1 MTIYSSNLIKKVIG
15 IISLSLLFVQLSF
28 AQSVDLHNLKGYI
41 KKESLFDYTGALTA
55 TSIYTGGNKG
65 GNQPPLT
72 WMLGLNTNISLFK
85 LINVPFSFSYTN
97 LGGSYK
103 LPQTPNKLAFSPS
116 YKWVATNIGVVN
128 VSWSPY
134 SLNGHQFVGA
144 SVDLTPPNLPLSIS
158 ALYGRFAKAI
168 NYDSTNEAFA
178 GASYNRMGGGVKLLY
193 TKTKYNVGVSVFT
206 AKDAPNSITL
216 FPPAEVEVAKPGQ
229 NLVMTYLFGVT
240 PLPGLTLSGE
250 LANNFL
256 TTDLRDT
263 SEGDKSQHK
272 IVGSV
277 FKIRNSTVTTK
288 AGKAALT
295 YNLTKPQATIGIQYE
310 RIDPNYLTYG
320 SYFMANDMENYT
332 ATITQVLF
340 NNKVNL
346 MLNGGRQRDDLNN
359 DKGSK
364 NSRNV
369 GSMTLGIVPNTR
381 LNINVSYSNFTS
393 FMFIKP
399 VEQLYSPNPIYQ
411 PSDTSNFKQVNANA
425 NLSLNYQL
433 TDNELLSR
441 SLMTTVS
448 YQNANNSVGDVV
460 QAEGVSKIYT
470 TIASYNQVWKKSGLN
485 GALTYTHNLSSMFTG
500 NTITQ
505 GVTLSVNKTLKQAI
519 RLGYGLS
526 YIQLQ
531 IPSKPNS
538 TILSNK
544 IGVAYS
550 KKKFG
555 AQLNIVHQQK
565 SGALKG
571 QDLLGNVNL
580 SYQIK

>member
-1 MTIYSSNLIKKVIG
+1 MKLYTSRFIKKIIG
-15 IISLSLLFVQLSF
+15 FTSLSLMLVQLSF
-28 AQSVDLHNLKGYI
+28 AQSVDLHNLKSYI
-41 KKESLFDYTGALTA
+41 KKESIFDYTGALTA

-72 WMLGLNTNISLFK
+72 WMLGLNTNVSLFK

-103 LPQTPNKLAFSPS
+103 LPQTPNKFAFSPS
-116 YKWVATNIGVVN
+116 YKWVSTNIGVVN

-134 SLNGHQFVGA
+134 SLNGHQFIGA
-144 SVDLTPPNLPLSIS
+144 NVDLTPTGSPFSIS

-168 NYDSTNEAFA
+168 NFDSTNQAFA
-178 GASYNRMGGGVKLLY
+178 SASYQRMGGGVKALY
-193 TKTKYNVGVSVFT
+193 TKDKYNVGVSIFT
-206 AKDAPNSITL
+206 AKDEANSISL
-216 FPPAEVEVAKPGQ
+216 FPRTDAPKPGQ
-229 NLVMTYLFGVT
+229 NLVMTYLFGIT
-240 PLPGLTLSGE
+240 PFNGLTLSGE

-256 TTDLRDT
+256 TTDLTDD

-272 IVGSV
+272 LVGRFFNV
-277 FKIRNSTVTTK
+277 KNSTITTK
-288 AGKAALT
+288 AGKAALN
-295 YNLTKPQATIGIQYE
+295 YNITKSQATIGIQYE

-332 ATITQVLF
+332 ANITQILF
-340 NNKVNL
+340 KNKVTL
-346 MLNGGRQRDDLNN
+346 ALNGGRQRDDLNN
-359 DKGSK
+359 SKGSK

-369 GSMTLGIVPNTR
+369 GSMTLGIVPNPR
-381 LNINVSYSNFTS
+381 LNLNMSYSNFTS

-425 NLSLNYQL
+425 NFSLNYQL
-433 TDNELLSR
+433 KDNELLSR
-441 SLMTTVS
+441 SLMTNFS
-448 YQNANNSVGDVV
+448 YQNANNSVGDVI
-460 QAEGVSKIYT
+460 QLEGVSKIYT
-470 TIASYNQVWKKSGLN
+470 TIASYSQVWKKRDLN
-485 GALTYTHNLSSMFTG
+485 SALTYTHNLSSMMTG
-500 NTITQ
+500 STITQ
-505 GVTLSVNKTLKQAI
+505 GLTLSVNKTLKKAI

-538 TILSNK
+538 TILGNK
-544 IGVAYS
+544 ISVAYA

-571 QDLLGNVNL
+571 QDLLGNLNL
-580 SYQIK
+580 AYQIK